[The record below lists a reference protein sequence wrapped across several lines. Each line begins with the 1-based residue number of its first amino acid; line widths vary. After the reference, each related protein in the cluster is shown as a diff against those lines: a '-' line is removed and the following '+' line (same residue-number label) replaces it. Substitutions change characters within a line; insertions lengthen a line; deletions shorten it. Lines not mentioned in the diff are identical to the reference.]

1 MSALEYDDADTAFRI
16 FYTIHIENNFK
27 PWPDDAKKIEP
38 YKAFILKHLL
48 TAIRNRILDTPGDR
62 WLVEFKTIIFG
73 MYTLGIKWPELNTIE
88 NSLVAEIKRE
98 HNLLESSWPKRF
110 ESSDSARYFNHLT
123 NAVEAFNEDV
133 DDEANLNIWH
143 ISSIYEN
150 LIKLGMIS
158 EPLPYRADILN
169 RYKPI
174 IIKII
179 LQVIKH
185 DVLDDWMDTSKGELA
200 MVNGLRKLGVTWPE
214 LDIIEKSLKADIKKD
229 DQLDESKL
237 SIPDNSKLKKFR
249 KILNYGN
256 WPVVMQ
262 ALQNKHCD
270 VNRLPVIKNLLD
282 EYKNSIIK
290 SLLESMRHQAFD
302 VILHE
307 IDIMRSI
314 NIAWPELKAIRRNAR
329 YELNKHKNIDEAT
342 FISTKKETNLE
353 NIKYFLNW
361 NRISTACDILRDGKM
376 TIRNYKGLGKILNE
390 FETQILNTIT
400 YYIDDTT
407 YHGLAITCATAI
419 QDTGVKW
426 PQLYKMIESRKSR
439 LVERLLRCIKGEY
452 YHDTA
457 VSAHNLQKLHVTWP
471 ELDIILNSLKHNAK
485 TLSDIDESEE
495 PTEKMKEN
503 LQHAFI
509 AMLNNEDYNL
519 IANAFE
525 RFNVNTSNSPEL
537 MRKVTREKQYILH
550 RLDIN
555 LDDININYINMGC
568 YIIKN
573 FRLAG
578 LDWPE
583 FTTLLEDK
591 KHELI
596 KRILKRIL
604 TSVDISQTTRWLIL
618 NVTQLRTVVDW
629 PELDVIEKSL
639 RHESDKTSLDE
650 VDYRK
655 ADPSTYSRA
664 DKIRFTTNSIK
675 GQELGGVAYYIR
687 QWNLTAAEYPEVLEA
702 FEANKFR
709 VIKFLL
715 YMVKTFITNKREQID
730 ILNTIKYFI
739 VFGLTW
745 PELRIVQKS
754 LTAL

>member
-1 MSALEYDDADTAFRI
+1 
-16 FYTIHIENNFK
+16 
-27 PWPDDAKKIEP
+27 
-38 YKAFILKHLL
+38 
-48 TAIRNRILDTPGDR
+48 
-62 WLVEFKTIIFG
+62 
-73 MYTLGIKWPELNTIE
+73 
-88 NSLVAEIKRE
+88 
-98 HNLLESSWPKRF
+98 
-110 ESSDSARYFNHLT
+110 
-123 NAVEAFNEDV
+123 
-133 DDEANLNIWH
+133 
-143 ISSIYEN
+143 
-150 LIKLGMIS
+150 
-158 EPLPYRADILN
+158 
-169 RYKPI
+169 
-174 IIKII
+174 
-179 LQVIKH
+179 
-185 DVLDDWMDTSKGELA
+185 
-200 MVNGLRKLGVTWPE
+200 
-214 LDIIEKSLKADIKKD
+214 
-229 DQLDESKL
+229 
-237 SIPDNSKLKKFR
+237 
-249 KILNYGN
+249 
-256 WPVVMQ
+256 
-262 ALQNKHCD
+262 
-270 VNRLPVIKNLLD
+270 
-282 EYKNSIIK
+282 
-290 SLLESMRHQAFD
+290 
-302 VILHE
+302 
-307 IDIMRSI
+307 
-314 NIAWPELKAIRRNAR
+314 
-329 YELNKHKNIDEAT
+329 
-342 FISTKKETNLE
+342 
-353 NIKYFLNW
+353 
-361 NRISTACDILRDGKM
+361 
-376 TIRNYKGLGKILNE
+376 
-390 FETQILNTIT
+390 
-400 YYIDDTT
+400 
-407 YHGLAITCATAI
+407 
-419 QDTGVKW
+419 
-426 PQLYKMIESRKSR
+426 MIESRKSR